1 MGGAG
6 DAGRA
11 VTILIYQIDAFAEEV
26 FQGNPAAVCP
36 LRDWLADERMQAIA
50 AENNLSETAFFVP
63 GMEPGDY
70 DLRWFTPAAEVDLC
84 GHATL
89 ASAHLILSR
98 LAPERDA
105 VRFSTLSGILE
116 VCRDGDRLA
125 MDLPAR
131 PPRSYDP
138 PPGLFEALGVGP
150 EVMLASQRDAMAVYG
165 DEATVRGLAPDIRAL
180 AAIDRRGII
189 VTAPGDD
196 YDFVSRFFAPAIG
209 IDEDPVTGSAHCTLI
224 PYWADRLGKTEL
236 HARQVSARGG
246 DLYCR
251 AMDER
256 VRIAGRARLYLEGTL
271 AL

>member
-1 MGGAG
+1 M
-6 DAGRA
+6 
-11 VTILIYQIDAFAEEV
+11 TIPLYQIDAFAEEV

-36 LRDWLADERMQAIA
+36 LREWLADERMQAIA

-63 GMEPGDY
+63 GAEPGDY

-89 ASAHLILSR
+89 ASAYLILSR
-98 LAPERDA
+98 LAPDLDA

-125 MDLPAR
+125 MDFPAR
-131 PPRSYDP
+131 PPGVYDP
-138 PPGLFEALGVGP
+138 PPGLIEALGAEP
-150 EVMLASQRDAMAVYG
+150 EGVLASQRDAMAVYG
-165 DEATVRGLAPDIRAL
+165 DEATVRSLAPDIRGL
-180 AAIDRRGII
+180 AAIGREGVI

-196 YDFVSRFFAPAIG
+196 CDFVSRFFAPALG
-209 IDEDPVTGSAHCTLI
+209 VDEDPVTGSTHCTLT
-224 PYWADRLGKTEL
+224 PYWAERLGKTEL

-246 DLYCR
+246 NLYCR
-251 AMDER
+251 ALGER